1 MRASSTALLLAP
13 TVTKLPPQ
21 ARGALLLTGSHG
33 GRYAGRCALQAGIRA
48 AVFHDAGIGH
58 GNAGIAA
65 LALFDTTGAGI
76 PAAAIGHETARI
88 GDADDMLARGR
99 ISRANRAAAALGVI
113 SGITCRA
120 ALDRLAAAPMQEYAP
135 PIGGD
140 ETRRSLTWA
149 GAVRRVV
156 LIDSASLVRA
166 EEDRSAIVVTGSHG
180 GLVGGEEAM
189 ALRADA
195 WAAAFNDAGIGI
207 DDAGI
212 GRLAPLA
219 ARGIAAVTV
228 AAASAR
234 IGEAASTLD
243 DGVISAVNTVAA
255 ARGAAVGTRLRD
267 VVASWARMS
276 A

>member
-1 MRASSTALLLAP
+1 MQPPLTGPLLAP

-21 ARGALLLTGSHG
+21 ARGAVLLTASHG
-33 GRYAGRCALQAGIRA
+33 GRYAGHCALLAGIRA

-58 GNAGIAA
+58 EEAGIGA
-65 LALFDTTGAGI
+65 LALFDAADPGI
-76 PAAAIGHETARI
+76 PAATVGHASARI
-88 GDADDMLARGR
+88 GDAEDMLARGR
-99 ISRANRAAAALGVI
+99 ISRTNRAAAAF
-113 SGITCRA
+113 GIAPSMACA
-120 ALDRLAAAPMQEYAP
+120 EALDRFAHAPAHDYAAAHA
-135 PIGGD
+135 GG
-140 ETRRSLTWA
+140 ETRRDLSLP

-166 EEDRSAIVVTGSHG
+166 EEDRGAIVVTGSHG
-180 GLVGGEEAM
+180 GLVGGDTAM

-207 DDAGI
+207 DDAGL

-234 IGEAASTLD
+234 IGEAGSTLD
-243 DGVISAVNTVAA
+243 DGVISAVNAIAA
-255 ARGAAVGTRLRD
+255 ARGAAVGTRLRG
-267 VVASWARMS
+267 VVERWARMP